1 MNMSLNVL
9 IAEDETLTS
18 MGLKSILEGLGHKVV
33 GTATFGEQ
41 AVRLTETLHPDLVL
55 MDIRL
60 SGLDGIAAAH
70 KIQQSWPTPVI
81 IISGFSSVTLAQQ
94 ASEAGV
100 IAYLVKPVTQM
111 ELEPAIT
118 VAISRYQDITE
129 LRKSVTEARADLK
142 NRKTIERAKAALMKE
157 KSMDDEQAMR
167 YMQTKS
173 RNTRKA
179 MILIAEE
186 ILQEK
191 SH

>member
-1 MNMSLNVL
+1 M
-9 IAEDETLTS
+9 
-18 MGLKSILEGLGHKVV
+18 
-33 GTATFGEQ
+33 
-41 AVRLTETLHPDLVL
+41 
-55 MDIRL
+55 
-60 SGLDGIAAAH
+60 
-70 KIQQSWPTPVI
+70 
-81 IISGFSSVTLAQQ
+81 AQQ